1 MSNPFES
8 LKSSSSTPSRTGLNT
23 ESAFKKRL
31 QNIKGD
37 YDKATSIF
45 NSSYSNLKASAEAE
59 VKAANDRVNKQQ
71 KTQLI
76 IGALTTAATLVP
88 QALSLISSIKACKSA
103 GANNNLTTEQRQ
115 AKAKEFDGQV
125 DKAKAQI
132 NTYETEISKLYDDID
147 TASKT
152 EKEQTDVSKAKQK
165 EIDGY
170 VDKKTELTNSRKKE
184 EANQTAGE
192 AEKKAGVSEKEVAE
206 KMPEKVQQ
214 GVDENG
220 KPIMVENEA
229 RKKALAAAEEKIKA
243 AEEKIKAAKEKIAEY
258 DKQIEEQEAKRKE
271 AVEAK
276 NKADE
281 AVATAK
287 ETKEAKTK
295 EVNEKIAARDKLKS
309 EVKQLE
315 SAVTDLKGN
324 DNTKQKQEK
333 EKDK

>member
-8 LKSSSSTPSRTGLNT
+8 LKSSSSTPSRAGLNT
-23 ESAFKKRL
+23 ESAYKKRL
-31 QNIKGD
+31 QNIKSD

-103 GANNNLTTEQRQ
+103 GANNNLTAEQRQ

-192 AEKKAGVSEKEVAE
+192 AEKAAAE
-206 KMPEKVQQ
+206 KMPEKVQK

-229 RKKALAAAEEKIKA
+229 RKKALAA